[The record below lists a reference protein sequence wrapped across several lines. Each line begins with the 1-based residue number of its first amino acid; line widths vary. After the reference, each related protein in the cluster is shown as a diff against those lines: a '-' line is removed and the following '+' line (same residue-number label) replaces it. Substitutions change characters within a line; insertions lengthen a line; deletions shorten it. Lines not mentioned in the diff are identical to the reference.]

1 MEQLCPELNLF
12 DIISEKLTDRMKKS
26 FSLKAEIQSLG
37 EGVLDMGKKVS
48 KIPQLAA
55 EALNDV
61 MKGRLKINLELTGY
75 EDVVRQL
82 GEKINDIVL
91 VIIACVLF
99 SGGCRLCQTEIK
111 PMTPAGI
118 PLLALVILLV
128 GVSLGIYAL
137 KRIFR
142 KK

>member
-1 MEQLCPELNLF
+1 
-12 DIISEKLTDRMKKS
+12 
-26 FSLKAEIQSLG
+26 
-37 EGVLDMGKKVS
+37 MGKKVS

-55 EALNDV
+55 EALTDV

-75 EDVVRQL
+75 EDLVKDL

-99 SGGCRLCQTEIK
+99 SGGCRLCQTDIK
-111 PMTPAGI
+111 PMTPAGMSLI
-118 PLLALVILLV
+118 AMVVLLV
-128 GVSLGIYAL
+128 GVTLGIYAL